1 MKREELVAVLEKYFS
16 LSFINS
22 LLCGRRTPSYSK
34 AQILYEKHGIPFEA
48 WIDIKA
54 FLATAKEEEDENVAG

>member
-1 MKREELVAVLEKYFS
+1 MRKDIKKSLELHYKVDMVK
-16 LSFINS
+16 S
-22 LLCGRRTPSYSK
+22 LLSGRAKPSYSK